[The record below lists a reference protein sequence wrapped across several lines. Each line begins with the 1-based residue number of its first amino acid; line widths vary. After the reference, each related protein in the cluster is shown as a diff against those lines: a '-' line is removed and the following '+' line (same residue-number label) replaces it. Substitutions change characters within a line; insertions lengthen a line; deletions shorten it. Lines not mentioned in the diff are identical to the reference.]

1 MRPTSIIALILILF
15 CSFTRGDTAFFYGSQ
30 VPVTELS
37 IYDNIVVLPEHINTY
52 QERRLFDI
60 KARPIAYL
68 SLGEVASNAQ
78 YADQIPKSLFQQY
91 NEQWQSH
98 VIDIS
103 QPAWHQYLLN
113 KHIPK
118 LMKQGYE
125 GLFFDTL
132 DSYTLLSQDTEALK
146 HYRKSLESLILSIR
160 QQYPDIYIIANR
172 GFELMPVIAKH
183 INEVVAESLFSAY
196 EAGKNSYQSTSA
208 SDQQWLINQL
218 QQVKNQ
224 YGLPITV
231 IDYLPASS
239 FRQADQLARRIDKLG
254 FTPWITNGHLT
265 LLGQSTLKPVPR
277 QLIGLFYDPD
287 NGIYPSALHQKLASS
302 AEYLGYY
309 IEYIN
314 LATDTLPDYP
324 LRNRI
329 AGIVSWFDR
338 TNLPAS
344 QSVCRWIN
352 KAYTNSDIRVAVF
365 EHLPEHPQCLSHLSV
380 SSMDIDPAT
389 LKITQQNKHIG
400 NELPLRLKPR
410 PAKLLISQ
418 SPNNQSWLTLT
429 DKTLQSFTPVLIGD
443 WGGVAQKGYALIKGF
458 GNKDYWLVDPLEFL
472 TQSLQ
477 LKAIPAPDTTTE
489 NGLQI
494 ATAHIDGDGFVSRN
508 PLRNQQIAGQIILDK
523 IIKQYPLPTTV
534 SIIEAEIS
542 PDGVYPKDSKQ
553 AMATAREIF
562 QQPNVEIASH
572 SFSHPYFWE
581 IFDNPNANKDKG
593 YGQTLPVPGYST
605 PSLKRE
611 INGSVN
617 FINTQLA
624 PNDKQVKVFL
634 WSGDAIATDDAVELT
649 QQLGLQN
656 VNGANLKIFQHDF
669 SMSRVWPVGLPLKT
683 GYQIYA
689 PVMNENVYTNLW
701 NGPYFGYRNVINTF
715 EALSKPKRLK
725 PLSIYYHFYSG
736 EKNEGLLALHDVYQ
750 YVLSQPINAMYLSD
764 YAKRAN
770 AFYTLAIGQEDDIWH
785 FAETGAL
792 RTLRVNQT
800 AGFPELS
807 DSKKIIGFADNNDQR
822 YIHLSDSFGQLKFSN
837 KNNNRLYLQSF
848 SGQINNWITN
858 DSSTQISIDNYTH
871 GKIKV
876 RKNSEA
882 CKVVYN
888 GKSIKIPPNQ
898 ASITLSVGIVEN
910 SQLELHCG

>member
-1 MRPTSIIALILILF
+1 MRPIYSIVLILTLF

-30 VPVTELS
+30 VPVSELS
-37 IYDNIVVLPEHINTY
+37 IYDNIVVLPEHINTH
-52 QERRLFDI
+52 QERRLFKI

-78 YADQIPKSLFQQY
+78 YADKIPRSLFQQY

-113 KHIPK
+113 SHIPE
-118 LMKQGYE
+118 LIKQGYQ
-125 GLFFDTL
+125 GLFLDTL
-132 DSYTLLSQDTEALK
+132 DSYTLLSQDPESLK
-146 HYRKSLESLILSIR
+146 VYRQSLESLIGSIR
-160 QQYPDIYIIANR
+160 KQYPNIYIIANR

-196 EAGKNSYQSTSA
+196 RADNNSYHATRS

-218 QQVKNQ
+218 KQVKRQ
-224 YGLPITV
+224 YELPITV
-231 IDYLPASS
+231 IDYLPETQFSEAS
-239 FRQADQLARRIDKLG
+239 QLAKQIQEIG

-277 QLIGLFYDPD
+277 KLIGLFYDP
-287 NGIYPSALHQKLASS
+287 NNAIYPSALHQKLASS

-314 LATDTLPDYP
+314 LATNTLPDYP
-324 LRNRI
+324 LTNRT

-338 TNLPAS
+338 SNLPAS
-344 QSVCRWIN
+344 QSICRWIK
-352 KAYTNSDIRVAVF
+352 KARTTANIRIAVY
-365 EHLPEHPQCLSHLSV
+365 EHLPEHPICFNHLSV
-380 SSMDIDPAT
+380 DSIDVDPAT
-389 LKITQQNKHIG
+389 LNIQKQNKHIG
-400 NELPLRLKPR
+400 NELALRLKQR
-410 PAKLLISQ
+410 PTKLLTSRSQ
-418 SPNNQSWLTLT
+418 ANNSWLTLT
-429 DKTLQSFTPVLIGD
+429 DKTSQLFTPVLLGD
-443 WGGVAQKGYALIKGF
+443 WGGIAQKEYALIKGY
-458 GNKDYWLVDPLEFL
+458 GNKDYWLIDPLVFL
-472 TQSLQ
+472 TKSLQ

-508 PLRNQQIAGQIILDK
+508 PLRQQQIAGRIILDK
-523 IIKQYPLPTTV
+523 IIKRYPLPTTV

-542 PDGVYPKDSKQ
+542 PDGVYPKDSSL

-581 IFDNPNANKDKG
+581 MFENPDINKDKG
-593 YGQTLPVPGYST
+593 YGQNLPVPGYSS

-611 INGSVN
+611 IEGSVD
-617 FINTQLA
+617 FINHHLA
-624 PNDKQVKVFL
+624 PEDKKVKVFL
-634 WSGDAIATDDAVELT
+634 WSGDAIATDDAVEWT

-669 SMSRVWPVGLPLKT
+669 SMSRIWPVGLPLKT

-715 EALSKPKRLK
+715 EALSKPRRLK

-736 EKNEGLLALHDVYQ
+736 EKNEGLLALQDVYQ
-750 YVLSQPINAMYLSD
+750 YVMSQPINAMYLSE

-770 AFYTLAIGQEDDIWH
+770 AFYTMAIGQKDDTWY

-792 RTLRVNQT
+792 KTLRIEQ
-800 AGFPELS
+800 AMGFPELS
-807 DSKKIIGFADNNDQR
+807 ASENIIGFADSNNQR
-822 YIHLSDSFGQLKFSN
+822 YLHLSNSFGRLKLSNNN
-837 KNNNRLYLQSF
+837 KNRMYLKSF
-848 SGQINNWITN
+848 TGQINHWKN
-858 DSSTQISIDNYTH
+858 DNKTIRMTLDNYIN
-871 GKIKV
+871 GKIIFQNK
-876 RKNSEA
+876 SMS
-882 CKVVYN
+882 CKALYN
-888 GKSIKIPPNQ
+888 GKLITPSSNQ
-898 ASITLSVGIVEN
+898 ANITLPIDIGEN
-910 SQLELHCG
+910 NTLEMKCD